1 MDIQAYIESGVLELY
16 VSGALSTQEMQEVE
30 RMAQAFPEIKNEL
43 DAIEKS
49 FFEMANDLHSGP
61 RASLKDEL
69 LRNVKLS
76 VSASVGSNI
85 TAPSPPSVNTSAQ
98 NNNANE
104 AKLVGIASKST
115 NTSIKFAFAASVA
128 LFIASS
134 AALVVVWNNWKEEQQ
149 KLVELTLRVDESK
162 TEIAALKAS
171 FENSEDM
178 IASLK
183 APEIQKLKLE
193 GLPISPE
200 SQAMVHWNKDTK
212 KVILDPMN
220 LPRTDEGHDYQLWAI
235 VDGKPV
241 DLGVFSPGDN
251 ELNIYTMK
259 PVEAAQAFAITLE
272 PKGGSVNPTM
282 EQMYVLGKI

>member
-16 VSGALSTQEMQEVE
+16 VSGALTPQEMQEVE
-30 RMAQAFPEIKNEL
+30 RMAQAYPEVKNEL
-43 DAIEKS
+43 DAIENS

-76 VSASVGSNI
+76 VSAGINQSASNI
-85 TAPSPPSVNTSAQ
+85 PNANTSAPSIEQ
-98 NNNANE
+98 KE
-104 AKLVGIASKST
+104 AKVIGMEAKPANKSF
-115 NTSIKFAFAASVA
+115 KFAFAASIA

-134 AALVVVWNNWKEEQQ
+134 AALVVVWGNWKSDQQ
-149 KLVELTLRVDESK
+149 KLVDLQLRFDES
-162 TEIAALKAS
+162 TTQIAALKAS
-171 FENSEDM
+171 YDSSEDM

-183 APEIQKLKLE
+183 APEVQKLKLA

-200 SQAMVHWNKDTK
+200 SQAMVHWDKNTK

-259 PVEAAQAFAITLE
+259 SVEAPQAFAITLE

-282 EQMYVLGKI
+282 EQMYVIGKI